1 MMIEVSDI
9 GNFDAAFGDVG
20 LKVGPRTG
28 EAKRTQAEKEWYV
41 VRRFLASGLHA
52 GLFNAPFAVERLDP
66 PAPDF
71 GLRFRDGSA
80 AGFIEVT
87 EATHPDD
94 QREMT
99 EMERSGEAAL
109 LGEHGGRFADGASQ
123 PGWEWASDILDA
135 IRRKQKKAIY
145 RLSDAGRHLVI
156 YPNSNASFLIFNPRG
171 ERKAFVILFNSI
183 GSQRQQ
189 LVDLVNGCAVHV
201 LGKDHL
207 CFDVLGDRKLV
218 PRE

>member
-1 MMIEVSDI
+1 MITEVRDI
-9 GNFDAAFGDVG
+9 GSFDAAFGDLG
-20 LKVGPRTG
+20 LEVGPRTG
-28 EAKRTQAEKEWYV
+28 ATKRTQADKEWYV
-41 VRRFLASGLHA
+41 VRRFLASGLRA
-52 GLFNAPFAVERLDP
+52 GLFTAPFTVERLDP

-71 GLRFRDGSA
+71 GLRSPNCSVN
-80 AGFIEVT
+80 GFIEIT

-99 EMERSGEAAL
+99 ETEYSGKATL

-135 IRRKQKKAIY
+135 IRRKQRKAIY
-145 RLSDAGRHLVI
+145 LLPDAGRHLVI
-156 YPNSNASFLIFNPRG
+156 YPNSNASFLIFDKRD
-171 ERKAFVILFNSI
+171 ERVAFTILFNSI

-207 CFDVLGDRKLV
+207 CFDVLGDKKLV

>member
-28 EAKRTQAEKEWYV
+28 EAKRTHAEKEWYV

-71 GLRFRDGSA
+71 GLQFRDGSA
-80 AGFIEVT
+80 AGFIEIT

-99 EMERSGEAAL
+99 EIEYSGKATL

-135 IRRKQKKAIY
+135 MRRKQNKAIY
-145 RLSDAGRHLVI
+145 LLPDAGRHLVI
-156 YPNSNASFLIFNPRG
+156 YPNSNASSLIFGPRE
-171 ERKAFVILFNSI
+171 ERDAFAILSNSI
-183 GSQRQQ
+183 RSQRHQ
-189 LVDLVNGCAVHV
+189 LLDLVNGCVLHV
-201 LGKDHL
+201 LGKDYL
-207 CFDVLGDRKLV
+207 FFDVLGDTKLV
-218 PRE
+218 SRG